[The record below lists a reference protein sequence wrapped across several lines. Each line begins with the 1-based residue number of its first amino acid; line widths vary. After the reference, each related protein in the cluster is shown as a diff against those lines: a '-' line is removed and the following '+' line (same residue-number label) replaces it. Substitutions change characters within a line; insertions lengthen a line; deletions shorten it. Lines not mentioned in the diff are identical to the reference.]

1 MPTGKARTRVAFID
15 RPDFSR
21 LDVQLQFLTEHRR
34 AGYSLPTDEPSEIT
48 VAAIRNALEMYVG
61 CHRKTPPITLT
72 VRRKTLNALWEA
84 VQAAL
89 SDPRDGATVREAAK
103 WIAKL
108 DINARNDLY
117 HFLTAAARDGKIGKS
132 DPIAFLQW
140 PRGGWNCLPLVL
152 DYCAAPGEALWP
164 DPYLVHLVFD
174 LADPW
179 RALTGRRLR
188 AEDANKDSLLGQWI
202 ALLVRTA
209 APAMQ
214 LARPPSAVEDILR
227 AHKAEK

>member
-140 PRGGWNCLPLVL
+140 PHPRQLFAQPLRQLVAPDRRCSRRSSARGVL
-152 DYCAAPGEALWP
+152 LHWGS
-164 DPYLVHLVFD
+164 
-174 LADPW
+174 
-179 RALTGRRLR
+179 RRR
-188 AEDANKDSLLGQWI
+188 
-202 ALLVRTA
+202 
-209 APAMQ
+209 
-214 LARPPSAVEDILR
+214 
-227 AHKAEK
+227 